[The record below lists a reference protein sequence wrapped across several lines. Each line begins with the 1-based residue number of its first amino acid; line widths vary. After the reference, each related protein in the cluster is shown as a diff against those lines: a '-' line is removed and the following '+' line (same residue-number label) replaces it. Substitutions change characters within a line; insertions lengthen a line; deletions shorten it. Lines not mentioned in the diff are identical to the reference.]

1 MPFETINDALK
12 ILACTGALIIAAYGL
27 NRVFSR
33 LKSKNQGIGPNSI
46 KAIGVLLLLPTLII
60 LAITADIKSEALTA
74 LLGTVAGYVLSNGKS
89 SDD

>member
-1 MPFETINDALK
+1 MPFESIDATLK
-12 ILACTGALIIAAYGL
+12 MLACTGAIAIAAYGL

-60 LAITADIKSEALTA
+60 LAMTTDIKGEALTA